1 MQDLIGEQGGQLTD
15 IRHVLEVIQLI
26 QTQTR
31 HDVTRQLD
39 VMRGIA
45 TDVSDTRD
53 VINSLSRRKLLNRKS
68 KSSACDVIDERE
80 RIEQVAAITAAVAS
94 SGFRSMS
101 LAPVIATSE
110 RAVASTSTSGVTS
123 ASERPSR
130 FSSFRRKVS
139 QRKSQP
145 LAKSPAPV

>member
-1 MQDLIGEQGGQLTD
+1 M
-15 IRHVLEVIQLI
+15 LEVIQLI

-39 VMRGIA
+39 ILRGIA

-123 ASERPSR
+123 SSERPSR

>member
-110 RAVASTSTSGVTS
+110 RAVASTSGVTS
-123 ASERPSR
+123 SSERPSR